1 MNKKN
6 KPTILIVDD
15 EDDVLTTLKAFLTRE
30 GFDVMT
36 ASDGPSAIDRFSSR
50 SVDLVI
56 TDVRMPNMDGLD
68 LTRRIKAMD
77 GEVEVIVLTAYASME
92 NAISAMRDYGAFEYQ
107 PKPILDSNAFVNT
120 IEKALTLRTLKREN
134 KNLLRN
140 LRSKKTEL
148 ENANT
153 NLLKEIENRKK
164 AEKDRERLI
173 DELKKALEEI
183 KTLRGIV
190 PICSE
195 CKKIRDDREK
205 WVPMETYIEKHSEA
219 SFSHGLCPT
228 CFKKNF
234 GDEEWYAD
242 VLKEMGWEKQC
253 GEDGEQN
260 G

>member
-1 MNKKN
+1 
-6 KPTILIVDD
+6 
-15 EDDVLTTLKAFLTRE
+15 
-30 GFDVMT
+30 
-36 ASDGPSAIDRFSSR
+36 
-50 SVDLVI
+50 
-56 TDVRMPNMDGLD
+56 
-68 LTRRIKAMD
+68 
-77 GEVEVIVLTAYASME
+77 
-92 NAISAMRDYGAFEYQ
+92 MR
-107 PKPILDSNAFVNT
+107 LVNT

-205 WVPMETYIEKHSEA
+205 WVRY
-219 SFSHGLCPT
+219 
-228 CFKKNF
+228 
-234 GDEEWYAD
+234 GDLY
-242 VLKEMGWEKQC
+242 
-253 GEDGEQN
+253 
-260 G
+260 